1 MYSLAIYVTYAIQ
14 FYVPMSIIY
23 VPPEDLSYKLWKDI
37 LIRIGLVTLTCGLA
51 IAIPDLGDFIALVGA
66 SARIGFINFYS
77 KTRQLSDLPGHFF
90 YACNEMSS

>member
-66 SARIGFINFYS
+66 SARTGFITPKFLRTKERS
-77 KTRQLSDLPGHFF
+77 KKKVVS
-90 YACNEMSS
+90 